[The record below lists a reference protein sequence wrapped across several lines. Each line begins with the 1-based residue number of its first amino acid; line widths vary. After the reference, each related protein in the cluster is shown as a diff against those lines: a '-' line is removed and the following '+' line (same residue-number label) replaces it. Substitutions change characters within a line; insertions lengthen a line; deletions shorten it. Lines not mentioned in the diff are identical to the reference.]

1 MTRNRAE
8 GGAPTGTLKH
18 LANTTFLS
26 IHMNDLN
33 NITDV
38 TSETFQALVVER
50 SHSVPVLVDFWAD
63 WCGPCQMLMPV
74 LKKLVEEYDGKFVIA
89 KVNTDEQRELAKTHG
104 IRSLPTMHIY
114 KQGELAEEILAAQSE
129 ATMRIIL
136 DRYIERESD
145 RIRARAKDAY
155 RQGQHAEALA
165 LLDEAHSGEPDN
177 HQLTLDYAELC
188 LREGQL
194 EKTDSLLAALPR
206 DVRDETEAMRLRA
219 LLDFALAIREAPS
232 ATELETTIASE
243 PDNLEARYQLGA
255 WQVLNDHF
263 EEALETFM
271 QLLQRDR
278 SFRDDAG
285 RRGLLA
291 VFELLDNKGDLV
303 TRYRRKLFTLLH

>member
-8 GGAPTGTLKH
+8 GGAPAGTLEY
-18 LANTTFLS
+18 LANTTPLY
-26 IHMNDLN
+26 IHMNELK
-33 NITDV
+33 NISDV
-38 TSETFQALVVER
+38 TNETFQALVVER

-194 EKTDSLLAALPR
+194 EKTDSLLASLPR

-255 WQVLNDHF
+255 WQVLNNHF
-263 EEALETFM
+263 EDALETFM
-271 QLLQRDR
+271 QLLQRDQ
-278 SFRDDAG
+278 SFRDGAG

>member
-1 MTRNRAE
+1 M
-8 GGAPTGTLKH
+8 
-18 LANTTFLS
+18 NTS
-26 IHMNDLN
+26 Q

-38 TSETFQALVVER
+38 TNETFQALVVER
-50 SHSVPVLVDFWAD
+50 SRSVPVLVDFWAD

-89 KVNTDEQRELAKTHG
+89 KVNTDEQRDLAKTHG

-129 ATMRIIL
+129 VTMRIIL
-136 DRYIERESD
+136 DRHIERESD

-177 HQLTLDYAELC
+177 HQLALDYAELC

-206 DVRDETEAMRLRA
+206 AVRDESEAMRLLA
-219 LLDFALAIREAPS
+219 LLDFALAIRDAPS
-232 ATELETTIASE
+232 AAELETTIASE

-255 WQVLNDHF
+255 WQVLNDDF
-263 EEALETFM
+263 EDALETFM

>member
-1 MTRNRAE
+1 M
-8 GGAPTGTLKH
+8 
-18 LANTTFLS
+18 NTS
-26 IHMNDLN
+26 Q

-38 TSETFQALVVER
+38 TNETFQAQVIER

-89 KVNTDEQRELAKTHG
+89 KVNTDEQRDLAKTHG

-219 LLDFALAIREAPS
+219 LLDFALAIRDAPS
-232 ATELETTIASE
+232 AGELETTIASE

-263 EEALETFM
+263 EDALETFM

-291 VFELLDNKGDLV
+291 VFELLDNKGELV

>member
-1 MTRNRAE
+1 
-8 GGAPTGTLKH
+8 
-18 LANTTFLS
+18 
-26 IHMNDLN
+26 MNKIQ

-38 TSETFQALVVER
+38 TSETFQTLVIER
-50 SHSVPVLVDFWAD
+50 SHSVPVLVDFWAE

-74 LKKLVEEYDGKFVIA
+74 LKKLVDEYDGKFVIA

-104 IRSLPTMHIY
+104 IRSLPTMHVY

-145 RIRARAKDAY
+145 RIRARARDAY
-155 RQGQHAEALA
+155 RQGQHDEALA
-165 LLDEAHSGEPDN
+165 LLEGAHSDEPDN
-177 HQLTLDYAELC
+177 HQLALDYAELC
-188 LREGQL
+188 LREAQL
-194 EKTDSLLAALPR
+194 EKTAALLAALPR

-219 LLDFALAIREAPS
+219 LLDFALAIKDAPPV
-232 ATELETTIASE
+232 TELEATVARE

-255 WQVLNDHF
+255 WYVLNDRF
-263 EEALETFM
+263 ENALETFM
-271 QLLQRDR
+271 QLLQHNR

-291 VFELLDNKGDLV
+291 VFDLLDNKGDLV

>member
-1 MTRNRAE
+1 
-8 GGAPTGTLKH
+8 
-18 LANTTFLS
+18 
-26 IHMNDLN
+26 MNKIQ
-33 NITDV
+33 NINDV
-38 TSETFQALVVER
+38 TNETFQALVIER
-50 SHSVPVLVDFWAD
+50 SRSVPVLVDFWAE

-74 LKKLVEEYDGKFVIA
+74 LKKLVAEYDGKFVLA

-104 IRSLPTMHIY
+104 IRSLPTMHVY

-145 RIRARAKDAY
+145 RIRARARDMY
-155 RQGQHAEALA
+155 QQGQHDEALA
-165 LLDEAHSGEPDN
+165 LLEGAHSDEPDN
-177 HQLTLDYAELC
+177 HQLALDYAELS
-188 LREGQL
+188 LREARL
-194 EKTDSLLAALPR
+194 DKTAALLAALPR

-219 LLDFALAIREAPS
+219 LLDFALAIKEAPPV
-232 ATELETTIASE
+232 AELEATVARE

-255 WQVLNDHF
+255 WYVLNDRL
-263 EEALETFM
+263 ENALETFM

-291 VFELLDNKGDLV
+291 VFDLLDNKGDLV
-303 TRYRRKLFTLLH
+303 TRYRRKLFALLH

>member
-1 MTRNRAE
+1 
-8 GGAPTGTLKH
+8 
-18 LANTTFLS
+18 
-26 IHMNDLN
+26 MNNLQ

-38 TSETFQALVVER
+38 TSETFQTLVIER
-50 SHSVPVLVDFWAD
+50 SHSVPVLVDFWAE

-74 LKKLVEEYDGKFVIA
+74 LKKLVDEYDGKFVLA

-104 IRSLPTMHIY
+104 IRSLPTMHVY

-145 RIRARAKDAY
+145 RIRARARDAY
-155 RQGQHAEALA
+155 RQGQHDEALA
-165 LLDEAHSGEPDN
+165 LLEAAHSNEPDN
-177 HQLTLDYAELC
+177 HQLALDYAELC
-188 LREGQL
+188 LREAQL
-194 EKTDSLLAALPR
+194 EKTASLLAALPR

-219 LLDFALAIREAPS
+219 LLDFALAIKDAPPV
-232 ATELETTIASE
+232 AELEATVARE

-255 WQVLNDHF
+255 WYVLNDRF
-263 EEALETFM
+263 ENALETFM
-271 QLLQRDR
+271 QLLQHNR

-291 VFELLDNKGDLV
+291 VFDLLDNKGDLV

>member
-1 MTRNRAE
+1 M
-8 GGAPTGTLKH
+8 
-18 LANTTFLS
+18 
-26 IHMNDLN
+26 D

-38 TSETFQALVVER
+38 TSETFQAQVIER

-114 KQGELAEEILAAQSE
+114 KQGERAEEILAAQSE
-129 ATMRIIL
+129 ATMRTIL
-136 DRYIERESD
+136 DRHIERESD
-145 RIRARAKDAY
+145 RIRARARDAY
-155 RQGQHAEALA
+155 QQGQYKEALA
-165 LLDEAHSGEPDN
+165 LLQAAHADEPDN

-188 LREGQL
+188 LRETQL
-194 EKTDSLLAALPR
+194 EKTAALIASLPHN
-206 DVRDETEAMRLRA
+206 VREESAAMRLSA
-219 LLDFALAIREAPS
+219 LLDFALATQNAPS
-232 ATELETTIASE
+232 MEELEATVSRE

-255 WQVLNDHF
+255 WQVLNDRF
-263 EEALETFM
+263 EDALETFM
-271 QLLQRDR
+271 HLLQRDR
-278 SFRDDAG
+278 SFQEDAG

-303 TRYRRKLFTLLH
+303 TRYRRKMFALLH

>member
-1 MTRNRAE
+1 
-8 GGAPTGTLKH
+8 
-18 LANTTFLS
+18 
-26 IHMNDLN
+26 MNDSQ

-38 TSETFQALVVER
+38 TAETFQTQVIER
-50 SHSVPVLVDFWAD
+50 SHSVPVLVDFWAE
-63 WCGPCQMLMPV
+63 WCGPCRMLMPV
-74 LKKLVEEYDGKFVIA
+74 LKKLVAEYDGKFVIA

-114 KQGELAEEILAAQSE
+114 KQGERAEEILAAQSE

-145 RIRARAKDAY
+145 RIRARARDAY
-155 RQGQHAEALA
+155 RQGQHDEALA
-165 LLDEAHSGEPDN
+165 LLEKAHADEPDN
-177 HQLTLDYAELC
+177 HQLTLEYAEFC
-188 LREGQL
+188 LREAQL
-194 EKTDSLLAALPR
+194 EETAALLAGLPR
-206 DVRDETEAMRLRA
+206 DVRDEAEATRLLA
-219 LLDFALAIREAPS
+219 LLDFALTTMDAPS
-232 ATELETTIASE
+232 VAELEAAVTRE

-255 WQVLNDHF
+255 WQVLNDRF
-263 EEALETFM
+263 EDALETFM

-291 VFELLDNKGDLV
+291 VFELLDNQGDLV

>member
-1 MTRNRAE
+1 
-8 GGAPTGTLKH
+8 
-18 LANTTFLS
+18 
-26 IHMNDLN
+26 MNELQY
-33 NITDV
+33 ITNV
-38 TSETFQALVVER
+38 TNETFQALVVER
-50 SHSVPVLVDFWAD
+50 SHSIPVLVDFWAD

-89 KVNTDEQRELAKTHG
+89 KINTDEQRELAKTHG

-155 RQGQHAEALA
+155 RQGQHAESLA

-219 LLDFALAIREAPS
+219 LLDFALAIRDAPS